1 MSRAFRTHLLLV
13 SLFLG
18 AGGCGDG
25 PDVGQDPGA
34 AAEAA
39 DTGTAETPA
48 GVRRPELVI
57 FVFDR
62 SASVPDFTLALA
74 RELTERRLEELAHG
88 DRIAAIQVLQR
99 SRDEPP
105 RRWSQDIPVRGGGS
119 PRDSAMRA
127 DFLRDARLFLAD
139 FTDTTEPREILE
151 TDLLS
156 TFHDLA
162 EELRTFEGRRA
173 TAYLFSDMLQS
184 NPRMNMEEGSVPS
197 EEWVRDAASR
207 AALPELSG
215 LCVVVIG
222 AGSDTERGRAVRD
235 FWEAY
240 FRSAGATLRA
250 ENYLLRPPRLP
261 DDPCPP
267 TGAATR

>member
-1 MSRAFRTHLLLV
+1 MSRAAARTLVLSLL
-13 SLFLG
+13 LG
-18 AGGCGDG
+18 AGGCSGGQDT
-25 PDVGQDPGA
+25 DQDPGA

-39 DTGTAETPA
+39 DTGTAGTTA
-48 GVRRPELVI
+48 GAPEPELVI

-62 SASVPDFTLALA
+62 SASVPDFTLTLA
-74 RELTERRLEELAHG
+74 RDLTERRLAELAHG
-88 DRIAAIQVLQR
+88 DRIAAVQVLQR

-105 RRWSQDIPVRGGGS
+105 RRWSQDIPARGGES

-156 TFHDLA
+156 TFHDVT
-162 EELRTFEGRRA
+162 EELWTFEGRRA

-197 EEWVRDAASR
+197 EEWVRDAASG
-207 AALPELSG
+207 AALPELAG

-222 AGSDTERGRAVRD
+222 AGSDTERGRAVRE

-240 FRSAGATLRA
+240 FRAAGATLRA

-261 DDPCPP
+261 DDPCPA
-267 TGAATR
+267 TGPATR